1 MPKGTVTTSDSEC
14 ELDGALL
21 FMCILV
27 FCAMHVFEVYV
38 CMHVH
43 VCMYVTPK
51 EFSIAKY
58 GQMRIR
64 ASESTD
70 KRHGEYTNELLM

>member
-38 CMHVH
+38 CMWLQ
-43 VCMYVTPK
+43 K
-51 EFSIAKY
+51 NFQY
-58 GQMRIR
+58 GQTRIR

>member
-1 MPKGTVTTSDSEC
+1 MPKGTVTSSNSEC

-38 CMHVH
+38 MYMY
-43 VCMYVTPK
+43 VCMWN
-51 EFSIAKY
+51 F
-58 GQMRIR
+58 QLQ
-64 ASESTD
+64 STD
-70 KRHGEYTNELLM
+70 KRVYAQAKVRIKGTASILMNY

>member
-1 MPKGTVTTSDSEC
+1 MPKGTVTSSEC

-38 CMHVH
+38 CMYIY
-43 VCMYVTPK
+43 VCMWLQK
-51 EFSIAKY
+51 NF
-58 GQMRIR
+58 QLQN
-64 ASESTD
+64 TD
-70 KRHGEYTNELLM
+70 KRVYAQAKVRIKGTASIPMNY

>member
-1 MPKGTVTTSDSEC
+1 MPEGTVTSSDSEC
-14 ELDGALL
+14 ELDGLQGALM

-27 FCAMHVFEVYV
+27 FCAMHVLK
-38 CMHVH
+38 C
-43 VCMYVTPK
+43 VCMYVCMYVAPK

-58 GQMRIR
+58 GQTRIH